1 MKARNNF
8 KILWHYLKDE
18 KLKLVL
24 YLVLVALTY
33 LPALVS
39 AILWGLALEH
49 LIDSNFKMFFICLA
63 IWESVWILCYSFFA
77 IFRDYLYNYLEI
89 KFNKSVLRDLYHKI
103 QELPAYS
110 FEEIGVGEFINRMT
124 TDPDRVMDLLSR
136 LIKMSCRFLVVFVV
150 IIICF
155 QTSLIIGFE
164 VIVFAFIMGLISKK
178 FFPKIKKT
186 QEEIKKQSDKYVKE
200 ATENL
205 TGIREI
211 KALGIK
217 KNIINRMYGNFDT
230 LFREQSKIKIYEIFY
245 YN

>member
-24 YLVLVALTY
+24 YLILVALTY

-49 LIDSNFKMFFICLA
+49 LIDLNFKMFFICLA
-63 IWESVWILCYSFFA
+63 IWESVWISCYSILA

-110 FEEIGVGEFINRMT
+110 FEEIGVGEFINRMSWRLN
-124 TDPDRVMDLLSR
+124 DIFWKGRRVR
-136 LIKMSCRFLVVFVV
+136 
-150 IIICF
+150 
-155 QTSLIIGFE
+155 
-164 VIVFAFIMGLISKK
+164 
-178 FFPKIKKT
+178 
-186 QEEIKKQSDKYVKE
+186 
-200 ATENL
+200 
-205 TGIREI
+205 
-211 KALGIK
+211 
-217 KNIINRMYGNFDT
+217 
-230 LFREQSKIKIYEIFY
+230 
-245 YN
+245 